1 MNATLKYVFPAV
13 FGILIYASI
22 RVVDDTMTETLF
34 WQRSLR
40 QNLIEVVSVILMAY
54 GFDVMLRYFVKYFNR
69 RLASIHLKDML
80 LEYGT
85 VCLACLL
92 FINPVLALIH
102 YLVDDPL
109 RWDDVALTN
118 VVVVLYSL
126 LYYAIARGR
135 RLIDSYIK
143 QQTQLERI
151 KAEGLQTELKFLK
164 AQYHPHF
171 LFNALNTIYFQMD
184 ESVEAAKRT
193 VEQFSALLR
202 YQLYDQQQL
211 VPLERELQHL
221 QNFIHLQKARASE
234 RLQLELYIEPALGSE
249 KVYPLLLLPLVENA
263 FKYVGGD
270 YRLSI
275 RAWKEDAWVWFR
287 VQNSVPA
294 QMAGNAVSGGIGLE
308 NLRRRLELLYP
319 GGHHLEV
326 QREDQV
332 YTATLKIPE
341 QA

>member
-1 MNATLKYVFPAV
+1 MKATLKYVFPAF
-13 FGILIYASI
+13 FGVLIYASI

-40 QNLIEVVSVILMAY
+40 QNAIEVVSVIGMAY
-54 GFDVMLRYFVKYFNR
+54 GFDVMLRYLVNYFNR
-69 RLASIHLKDML
+69 RLTSVHLNDML

-85 VCLACLL
+85 VCLACLV

-102 YLVDDPL
+102 YLVNDPL

-135 RLIDSYIK
+135 RLIDSYIE
-143 QQTQLERI
+143 QQTQLERV

-184 ESVEAAKRT
+184 ESVGEAKKT
-193 VEQFSALLR
+193 VEEFSALLR

-211 VPLERELQHL
+211 VPIERELEHL
-221 QNFIHLQKARASE
+221 QHFIHLQKARASE
-234 RLQLELYIEPALGSE
+234 RLQLEVCIDPALGSG

-263 FKYVGGD
+263 FKYAGGD

-275 RAWKEDAWVWFR
+275 KAWKEEEWICFR
-287 VQNSVPA
+287 VENSVPVQPAA
-294 QMAGNAVSGGIGLE
+294 QRVERGIGLE
-308 NLRRRLELLYP
+308 NLQRRLELLYP
-319 GGHHLEV
+319 GRHHLHL
-326 QREDQV
+326 QQEDGMF
-332 YTATLKIPE
+332 TAHLKILAHP
-341 QA
+341 

>member
-1 MNATLKYVFPAV
+1 MKAALKYVLPAV
-13 FGILIYASI
+13 FGVLIYASI
-22 RVVDDTMTETLF
+22 RVVDDTMTDTLF
-34 WQRSLR
+34 WQRSFR
-40 QNLIEVVSVILMAY
+40 QNAIEVVSVILMAY
-54 GFDVMLRYFVKYFNR
+54 GFDIMLRYFVTYFNR
-69 RLASIHLKDML
+69 RQASIHLKDML

-102 YLVDDPL
+102 YLVHDPL

-135 RLIDSYIK
+135 RLIDSYIE
-143 QQTQLERI
+143 QQTQLERV

-184 ESVEAAKRT
+184 ESVEDAKRT

-234 RLQLELYIEPALGSE
+234 RLQLEVSIDPSLGSE

-275 RAWKEDAWVWFR
+275 KAWREDTWVCFC
-287 VQNSVPA
+287 VQNSVPVTA
-294 QMAGNAVSGGIGLE
+294 AKGSGGIGLE

-319 GGHHLEV
+319 GQHHLEV

-332 YTATLKIPE
+332 FTATLKIPE
-341 QA
+341 HA

>member
-1 MNATLKYVFPAV
+1 MKATLKYAFPAL
-13 FGILIYASI
+13 FGILIYVSI
-22 RVVDDTMTETLF
+22 RLVDDTMQDVLF
-34 WQRSLR
+34 WQRSFR
-40 QNLIEVVSVILMAY
+40 QNAIEVLSVVLMAY
-54 GFDVMLRYFVKYFNR
+54 GFDYMLRRFVDHFNR
-69 RLASIHLKDML
+69 RQVSVHLKNLL

-85 VCLACLL
+85 VCGACIV
-92 FINPVLALIH
+92 FVNPVLALIH

-135 RLIDSYIK
+135 RLINSYIE

-184 ESVEAAKRT
+184 ESVADAKQT

-211 VPLERELQHL
+211 VPVERELQHL
-221 QNFIHLQKARASE
+221 QNFIHLHKIRASE
-234 RLQLELYIEPALGSE
+234 KLQLELCVDPELREE
-249 KVYPLLLLPLVENA
+249 KLYPLLFLPLVENA

-270 YRLSI
+270 YRLSV
-275 RAWKEDAWVWFR
+275 RAWKEGPWICFR
-287 VQNSVPA
+287 VQNSVPLPIPA
-294 QMAGNAVSGGIGLE
+294 RGDAGGIGLE
-308 NLRRRLELLYP
+308 NLQRRLELLYP
-319 GGHHLEV
+319 QEHYFEAGRSG
-326 QREDQV
+326 QV
-332 YTATLKIPE
+332 FTADLKII
-341 QA
+341 AH

>member
-1 MNATLKYVFPAV
+1 MKVALKYGFPAL

-22 RVVDDTMTETLF
+22 RVVDDTMTDTLF
-34 WQRSLR
+34 WQRSFR
-40 QNLIEVVSVILMAY
+40 QNAIEVVSVIAMAY
-54 GFDVMLRYFVKYFNR
+54 GFDVMLRYLVHYFNR
-69 RLASIHLKDML
+69 RLTSIHIKDML

-92 FINPVLALIH
+92 FVNPVLALIH

-109 RWDDVALTN
+109 RWDDVALAN

-135 RLIDSYIK
+135 RVIDSYIR
-143 QQTQLERI
+143 QQTQLERV

-184 ESVEAAKRT
+184 ESVEEAKKT

-202 YQLYDQQQL
+202 YQLYDQQQV
-211 VPLERELQHL
+211 VPIERELQHL
-221 QNFIHLQKARASE
+221 QNYIHLQRARASE
-234 RLQLELYIEPALGSE
+234 RLQLEVCLDPALGRE
-249 KVYPLLLLPLVENA
+249 KIYPLLLLPLVENA

-275 RAWKEDAWVWFR
+275 KAWKEEAWIQFR
-287 VQNSVPA
+287 VQNSVPVA
-294 QMAGNAVSGGIGLE
+294 TAAKEGDSGIGLE

-319 GGHHLEV
+319 GQHHLDV
-326 QREDQV
+326 QRQDDRF
-332 YTATLKIPE
+332 TAHLKIATHP
-341 QA
+341 